1 MIAIFKMEAIG
12 DNFFAYRWYHRRIN
26 PAYERQVWQM
36 TKPELEPWVD
46 RIVGINGGALTRER
60 VKGVRDYTRA
70 TGVGA
75 RGIYIWYHLRPGIY
89 EINERVSWRKARRY
103 FVEAAN
109 GMLTELTRDEVIKC
123 LTNGTSES
131 AS

>member
-1 MIAIFKMEAIG
+1 MK
-12 DNFFAYRWYHRRIN
+12 DRRIF
-26 PAYERQVWQM
+26 
-36 TKPELEPWVD
+36 
-46 RIVGINGGALTRER
+46 I
-60 VKGVRDYTRA
+60 A
-70 TGVGA
+70 TGLAVAAVLVVSQAVAYKAMQNHGRLA
-75 RGIYIWYHLRPGIY
+75 RYQQRDSEIRAAREFSY